1 MANRFIKS
9 AGRRVVR
16 TGAHIATNNA
26 KRAAKAKIA
35 AAVSAAVIAGAAGV
49 YAIASDAVGSAVQ
62 DVMQTFGI
70 EQPAAEAADSK
81 LTAHTWSLAEAPEY
95 YTVRGKAKT
104 TDIKKGKVSY
114 AGLDKL
120 GRTQAVTAK
129 VTYQMVAKSAG
140 WREDMP
146 AEADTISGWGHN
158 TKVSV
163 VLANGKTYNGYAFN
177 RSHLLAD
184 SLGGHA
190 VKENLI
196 TGTRT
201 QNVGSNDQ
209 SNPGGMAYT
218 ETLARDY
225 LYKHKQGWV
234 YYRATPVYKGSELV
248 ARSVC
253 VDIKSDDGSINKR
266 VEVYNAMNGYKVDY
280 KTGKISRG

>member
-1 MANRFIKS
+1 MANKFIKK
-9 AGRRVVR
+9 AGRKAVR
-16 TGAHIATNNA
+16 TGTHIAATSA
-26 KRAAKAKIA
+26 TRAAKAKIA
-35 AAVSAAVIAGAAGV
+35 AAISAAVIAGIGSAWV
-49 YAIASDAVGSAVQ
+49 VASDAADSAVQ
-62 DVMQTFGI
+62 EVMSAIGI
-70 EQPAAEAADSK
+70 EQPADSGSTEK
-81 LTAHTWSLAEAPEY
+81 LTAHTWSFAEAPEY
-95 YTVRGKAKT
+95 YTVRGKAKV
-104 TDIKKGKVSY
+104 TDIKKGRVSY

-129 VTYQMVAKSAG
+129 VTYSMVQESAG

-146 AEADTISGWGHN
+146 PEADTISGWGHN

-163 VLANGKTYNGYAFN
+163 ILANGKTYNGYAFN

-190 VKENLI
+190 VKVNLI

-209 SNPGGMAYT
+209 DKPGGMAYT

-225 LYKHKQGWV
+225 LYKHKNGWV

-248 ARSVC
+248 ARSVY

-280 KTGKISRG
+280 KTGKVSRG